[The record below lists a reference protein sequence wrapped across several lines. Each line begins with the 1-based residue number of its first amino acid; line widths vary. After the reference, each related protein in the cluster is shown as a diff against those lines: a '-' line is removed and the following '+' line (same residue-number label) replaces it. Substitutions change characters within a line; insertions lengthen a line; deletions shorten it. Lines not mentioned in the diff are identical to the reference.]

1 MESPNTEQAV
11 GMVQGFCFPTGRL
24 QDCGLKFSSYGSD
37 HHLCIRLFD
46 LQMTEN
52 PIRVGLSREKELIDL
67 GTAKCQA
74 RTNFNMP

>member
-1 MESPNTEQAV
+1 MAQTIICVLDS
-11 GMVQGFCFPTGRL
+11 
-24 QDCGLKFSSYGSD
+24 
-37 HHLCIRLFD
+37 D